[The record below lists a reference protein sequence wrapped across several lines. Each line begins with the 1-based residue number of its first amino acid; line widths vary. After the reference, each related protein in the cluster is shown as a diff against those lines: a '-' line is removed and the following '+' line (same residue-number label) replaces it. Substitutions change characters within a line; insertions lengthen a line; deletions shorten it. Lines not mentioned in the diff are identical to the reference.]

1 MSIDMQRPLRLLVF
15 AALLGALLAACGS
28 AGEEEPLGESQPSPL
43 AAGAAQATT
52 IPATAGVELA
62 PELVGLEDWI
72 NSEPLTLAQ
81 LRGEP
86 VLIVFWASW

>member
-1 MSIDMQRPLRLLVF
+1 MRNNIASRWPRALALVV
-15 AALLGALLAACGS
+15 LGALLAACGDGG
-28 AGEEEPLGESQPSPL
+28 AT
-43 AAGAAQATT
+43 ATTAGAE
-52 IPATAGVELA
+52 VELA
-62 PELVGLEDWI
+62 PELVGLEEWI

>member
-1 MSIDMQRPLRLLVF
+1 MRNNIASRWPRALALVV
-15 AALLGALLAACGS
+15 LGALLAACGDGG
-28 AGEEEPLGESQPSPL
+28 GEPDTEAQPSPT
-43 AAGAAQATT
+43 AAGVGQATAT
-52 IPATAGVELA
+52 TAGAEVELA
-62 PELVGLEDWI
+62 PELVGLEEWI